1 MVRSTPM
8 AFGTRIWKLGRFLLL
23 VATLGVT
30 FLVFFGLALRVAL
43 RAREVQV
50 PALIGVTVNDATR
63 AAAERGLGIRIDEN
77 RRTSDRVPAGRIM
90 EQEPPAGA
98 QARRQRTVRVWVSSG
113 QRVTVVPALAGQ
125 TERTARLRLDQEGLT
140 VGTITEI
147 RRDQY
152 PTDAV
157 VAQNPPPRANAPAVA
172 LLLNRAP
179 PAPVYV
185 MPDVVGTD
193 AARAADAFRAQGLRV
208 TIVPPAQ
215 AVPAQ
220 VPPVQAVPGAAASA
234 GAVTR
239 QQPAAGA
246 PVSAGDPITFEVSR

>member
-1 MVRSTPM
+1 M
-8 AFGTRIWKLGRFLLL
+8 AFGTRIWKLGRLLLL
-23 VATLGVT
+23 VAALGAT

-50 PALIGVTVNDATR
+50 PALVGVAVNDATR
-63 AAAERGLGIRIDEN
+63 AAADRGLGIRIDEN
-77 RRTSDRVPAGRIM
+77 RRASDRVPAGRIM

-113 QRVTVVPALAGQ
+113 PRTTVVPALAGQ

-140 VGTITEI
+140 AGTITEI
-147 RRDQY
+147 RRDDY
-152 PTDAV
+152 AADTV
-157 VAQNPPPRANAPAVA
+157 VAQNPPPRANAPDVS
-172 LLLNRAP
+172 LLVNRAQ

-193 AARAADAFRAQGLRV
+193 AARAADAFKAQGLRV
-208 TIVPPAQ
+208 TLAPAQ
-215 AVPAQ
+215 AT
-220 VPPVQAVPGAAASA
+220 PGASTGTGTGA
-234 GAVTR
+234 GTVIR